1 MSTMESAKAA
11 PEAARMKLAA
21 RELQRTGRRLVQR
34 RNDWAV
40 IGPCGGSMAV
50 LTQADVAVLAAD
62 GKIAATAGGGYV
74 AAPPAANLK
83 FSPNS
88 AANSAANSVTKTGE
102 WVFKAAGFA
111 KPGVASGAGF
121 AGLARRA
128 QAGMGPL
135 TLRQAA
141 AGLRLIVDAEQ
152 SVRAERITMDWDGV
166 VGDRRRRRGRDGGLA
181 LSARAAAIRIARLKC
196 AMGEAA
202 FDLAWSACV
211 ERAPVRL
218 LARRRGVAGPRIREM
233 LGDALE
239 KLAGAYDGAVA
250 A

>member
-1 MSTMESAKAA
+1 VSTMESAKAA
-11 PEAARMKLAA
+11 PDAARMKLAA

-83 FSPNS
+83 FSPNCAVDS
-88 AANSAANSVTKTGE
+88 AAKTGE

-233 LGDALE
+233 LCDALE